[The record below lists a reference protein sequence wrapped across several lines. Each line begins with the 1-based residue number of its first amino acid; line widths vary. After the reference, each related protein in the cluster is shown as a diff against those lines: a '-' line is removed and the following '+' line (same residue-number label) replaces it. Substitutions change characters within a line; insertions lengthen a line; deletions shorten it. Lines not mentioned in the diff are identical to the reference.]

1 MKKGISFLAQI
12 IDRFFGWLEGR
23 RLSSFG
29 KSFYFLFQILELFIH
44 YKVIG
49 SIEKFK
55 DFISKG
61 TGFEELANKI
71 KDKTLDQVWSMVGIN
86 GTEIIGNIKNSA
98 KKIPYVGDI
107 LTILDSLVIAL
118 GSYLAIKPALEKL

>member
-1 MKKGISFLAQI
+1 
-12 IDRFFGWLEGR
+12 
-23 RLSSFG
+23 
-29 KSFYFLFQILELFIH
+29 
-44 YKVIG
+44 
-49 SIEKFK
+49 
-55 DFISKG
+55 
-61 TGFEELANKI
+61 
-71 KDKTLDQVWSMVGIN
+71 MVGIN